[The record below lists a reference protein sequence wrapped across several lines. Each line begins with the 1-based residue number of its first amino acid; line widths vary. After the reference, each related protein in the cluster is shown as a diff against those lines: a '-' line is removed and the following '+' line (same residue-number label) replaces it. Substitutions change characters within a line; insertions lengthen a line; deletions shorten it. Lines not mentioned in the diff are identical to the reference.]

1 MPLFFV
7 ASFLFAYFDSL
18 VEEANDLARDVLTTG
33 LLLVHD
39 ASRGGENDV
48 AELTG
53 REQLDNPLLELGE
66 ANVVAGGDDTAL
78 VEAIEVVSICLSCS

>member
-1 MPLFFV
+1 M
-7 ASFLFAYFDSL
+7 
-18 VEEANDLARDVLTTG
+18 LTTG

-78 VEAIEVVSICLSCS
+78 VEAIELVSICLSCL